1 MKLATHLIVT
11 SLCGTC
17 ILEQTECA
25 RCRITNCCIEA
36 RALLD
41 ALLTAIIIIIIIII
55 IICYLLYVGVYAYIP
70 ETNNLSAV

>member
-1 MKLATHLIVT
+1 MKLATHLSVT

-17 ILEQTECA
+17 ILEQTECV

-41 ALLTAIIIIIIIII
+41 ALLTANIII

-70 ETNNLSAV
+70 ETNNLTNNVTAIL